1 MKVIARIGIL
11 GICASLLLGSVGC
24 HLCCAPY
31 DYCGPVWEGGQCSDL
46 SRVRCGSVTAIGGC
60 STCGQHGAVA
70 PDQAVPAQG
79 APTAAPAPAPT
90 PAPAPAPA
98 AKSVGPQVY
107 RGLNSNVRQ
116 VQATQPVNQTNS
128 QVVPA
133 TATQPVAPNR
143 SLVVGRPASQKPVE
157 APTAV
162 SVGNQNAGQLP
173 KDAVIAVG
181 PDGFQKVEVYDE
193 KGQFLGY
200 ETIDATGKTVQALD
214 LSKLPL
220 PESK

>member
-1 MKVIARIGIL
+1 MKVIAKIGIL

-70 PDQAVPAQG
+70 PDQAVPTQG

-90 PAPAPAPA
+90 PAPAPAT
-98 AKSVGPQVY
+98 KSVGPQVY
-107 RGLNSNVRQ
+107 RGLDSNVRQ

-128 QVVPA
+128 QVVAA

-157 APTAV
+157 APKAV

>member
-1 MKVIARIGIL
+1 MKVIAKIGIL

-60 STCGQHGAVA
+60 STCSQHGAVA
-70 PDQAVPAQG
+70 PAQAVPAQG

-107 RGLNSNVRQ
+107 RGLDSNVRQ

-128 QVVPA
+128 QVVAA

-162 SVGNQNAGQLP
+162 SVGSQKSGQLP

-220 PESK
+220 PESN